1 MTRLHQLLSQRL
13 RGRQDS
19 EHEQA
24 LVRLAIAALIL
35 AYLFGLS
42 VAQNFNDP
50 AQRSATAIIL
60 GETLLGLGLVV
71 WIVARPS
78 VSYTRRIVGM
88 VADYGTLLGMM
99 TLHDKALAP
108 LYIIYLWVT
117 IGNGLRYGP
126 GFLTLASSMA
136 TASFL
141 GVVCLSAYWQ
151 DNLYLAVGLLIG
163 LVAIP
168 SYLRTLLHALTG
180 ATEEA
185 KRANQAKS
193 RFLANMSHEFRTP
206 LNGIIGMSGL
216 LHSTKLT
223 PEQRECADVV
233 QAAANSLLLLVEDVL
248 DISAIEAGKLKRR
261 DGDFALPELMRGVTT
276 MLAPLAAEKKLVFQ
290 ATLDEGVPA
299 DLHGDAGHLRQIL
312 VNLAHNAIKFTDTGR
327 VDVRVTLLD
336 SAGGAVRLRFVVA
349 DSGVGMSDDVKR
361 RVFQPFEQ
369 GDASLSRRYAG
380 TGLGTTIA
388 KTLTELLGGTIVV
401 EDNQPTGT
409 RFLVELPFGRA
420 QPGAIAA
427 PAVLDAAPDN
437 VIAFDDPFVRHRVRV
452 RSLRLLVCDDQPA
465 NQLVLRRLLE
475 KAGHEVVVVDEGEAV
490 LDLLVGERFD
500 AVLIDLH
507 MPGKSGID
515 TMKEARFLE
524 AGGRLTPFIAVS
536 ADATVETLRAAE
548 KAGVHAYLPKPVV
561 AQSLLEVLGALAAT
575 TREESEEAARPWID
589 DVQVLDATVLRELDG
604 LNLGSGFVKDFV
616 EQCLRD
622 AARCLADFDRAGS
635 AGNWE
640 QVREANHALKGVAG
654 NMGASQLVAGCTA
667 VTASATLLPREWKTH
682 VTRLTQAL
690 ERVRQQLP
698 STLGN
703 LRRTGPDDQ
712 EDQSS

>member
-1 MTRLHQLLSQRL
+1 MIHLHQLVLSRL

-42 VAQNFNDP
+42 VAQNFDDP
-50 AQRSATAIIL
+50 AQRAAIGIIL
-60 GETLLGLGLVV
+60 AETVLGLGLVV
-71 WIVARPS
+71 GIMVRPGI
-78 VSYTRRIVGM
+78 SYTRRIVGM
-88 VADYGTLLGMM
+88 LADYGTLLGMM

-126 GFLTLASSMA
+126 RFLALASTLAA
-136 TASFL
+136 ASFL
-141 GVVCLSAYWQ
+141 AVICTSKYWQ
-151 DNLYLAVGLLIG
+151 DNIYLAVGLLIG

-168 SYLRTLLHALTG
+168 GYLSSLLRALTD
-180 ATEEA
+180 ATQEA

-216 LHSTKLT
+216 LHGTRLT
-223 PEQRECADVV
+223 PEQRECADVI
-233 QAAANSLLLLVEDVL
+233 QAAANSLLMLVEDVL

-261 DGDFALPELMRGVTT
+261 DGDFAMPELLRGITT
-276 MLAPLAAEKKLVFQ
+276 MLAPLAAEKKLAFESSI
-290 ATLDEGVPA
+290 ADDVPPE
-299 DLHGDAGHLRQIL
+299 LHGDAGHLRQVL
-312 VNLAHNAIKFTDTGR
+312 VNLAHNAIKFTDSGR
-327 VDVRVTLLD
+327 VEVRVSCLGTAADGQLQ
-336 SAGGAVRLRFVVA
+336 LRFMVA
-349 DSGVGMSDDVKR
+349 DTGVGMSDEVKQ

-369 GDASLSRRYAG
+369 GDASLARRYAG

-388 KTLTELLGGTIVV
+388 KTLTELLGGTIAV
-401 EDNQPTGT
+401 EDNQPHGT
-409 RFLVELPFGRA
+409 RFLVDLPFARIEG
-420 QPGAIAA
+420 GAVL
-427 PAVLDAAPDN
+427 PAVPATPDN

-452 RSLRLLVCDDQPA
+452 RTLRLLVCDDQPA

-475 KAGHEVVVVDEGEAV
+475 KAGHEVVVVDDGEAV

-507 MPGKSGID
+507 MPRKSGID

-536 ADATVETLRAAE
+536 ADATVETLREAE
-548 KAGVHAYLPKPVV
+548 KAGVAAFLPKPVV
-561 AQSLLEVLGALAAT
+561 AAQLLDVLSNVAAAA
-575 TREESEEAARPWID
+575 RDDAADAARPWID

-604 LNLGSGFVKDFV
+604 LKLGSDFVKDFV

-622 AARCLADFDRAGS
+622 AARCLAEFDRAGI

-654 NMGASQLVAGCTA
+654 NMGASQIVAACTA
-667 VTASATLLPREWKTH
+667 VTASASLLPREWKTH
-682 VTRLTQAL
+682 VARLTQAL

-698 STLGN
+698 ATLEH
-703 LRRTGPDDQ
+703 LRDGGTAGT
-712 EDQSS
+712 EEESS